1 MRIRLEQNLGEK
13 MQKNDRITKTPFG
26 EIEQENLLTEI
37 KEALNDLF
45 VAKINLNEK
54 NIEMEFANGQK
65 FRLRLEEIA

>member
-1 MRIRLEQNLGEK
+1 